1 MKKYLKVNLIIISL
15 IGLILFLAK
24 LLITNVV
31 EKKISNLINNSNSIE
46 YFTNVESV
54 DFKLLDKSITFN
66 NIFIGPRLDINS
78 DSVKQNFKNDSLE
91 KITIASIKISDL
103 HYLDYLSK
111 RNVKIGQVE
120 INNVFIRESNRK
132 KQKSTPKS
140 KTINLDS
147 IYIEKI
153 NAFEVDRF
161 DFNNI
166 EYVVVDSI
174 TNEQVFHHEPISFNL
189 DGFQLEKVNDKDH
202 VFKFESINKVF
213 KVNEIVLD
221 VSENY
226 KLSIDEISLDTE
238 SSDIKIKKLN
248 LKPIGGQHAISR
260 KDKFNNTVFDFE
272 IDQINLYH
280 IDFSKLF
287 KKQGLFIDSIQ
298 ITNGV
303 FDFYKDNRKPFNKSL
318 HKKLP
323 HQLLKELKMPLNID
337 LISIEGSTMLVNN
350 YFPHSEAEMNLSIDS
365 IKGLITN
372 MSNLSKN
379 AKTPIKIKMYAKLMK
394 KGDLRS
400 NFTFPMND
408 QHYNFYFDG
417 TLASTR
423 FIYYD
428 DIIYPALGL
437 KILNGNLDRLSF
449 KAKANNYSSSGTMRM
464 LYHNLEAT
472 VYKKE
477 SNEKSKFLSWAV
489 STVLHN
495 SNPVKNKKVRVA
507 TMYRK
512 HDIYIGFGGYL
523 WKTLQSGIV
532 NTLSPAGNKTSKKA
546 DKIIEKKKR
555 KKEKR

>member
-1 MKKYLKVNLIIISL
+1 MKKYLKVSLKIIFL

-46 YFTNVESV
+46 YFANVESV

-66 NIFIGPRLDINS
+66 NIFIGPRLDISS
-78 DSVKQNFKNDSLE
+78 DSVKQIIKNDSLE
-91 KITIASIKISDL
+91 KITITSIKISDL

-111 RNVKIGQVE
+111 KNVKIGQVE
-120 INNVFIRESNRK
+120 INDVFIRESNRK
-132 KQKSTPKS
+132 KQKDTPKG

-153 NAFEVDRF
+153 NAFEIDQF

-166 EYVVVDSI
+166 EYVVIDSI

-189 DGFQLEKVNDKDH
+189 DGFQLEKVKGKDH
-202 VFKFESINKVF
+202 VFKLESINKIF

-238 SSDIKIKKLN
+238 SSDIEIKKLN
-248 LKPIGGQHAISR
+248 FKPIGGKHAVAR

-280 IDFSKLF
+280 IDFSKLI

-337 LISIEGSTMLVNN
+337 FISVEGSTMLVNN
-350 YFPHSEAEMNLSIDS
+350 HFPHSEVEMNLSIDQ
-365 IKGLITN
+365 IKGVITN
-372 MSNLSKN
+372 ISNLSKN
-379 AKTPIKIKMYAKLMK
+379 EKIPIKIKMDAKLMK
-394 KGDLRS
+394 KGDLRA
-400 NFTFPMND
+400 NLTFPMND
-408 QHYNFYFDG
+408 QYNNFYFDG
-417 TLASTR
+417 SLAPTR

-437 KILNGNLDRLSF
+437 KILNGNLDHLSY
-449 KAKANNYSSSGTMRM
+449 KAKANNYSSSGTMKM

-472 VYKKE
+472 VYKKK
-477 SNEKSKFLSWAV
+477 SDEKNKFLSWAI

-512 HDIYIGFGGYL
+512 HDKYRGFGGYL

-546 DKIIEKKKR
+546 DRIIEKKKR

>member
-1 MKKYLKVNLIIISL
+1 MKKYLKVSLKIIFL

-46 YFTNVESV
+46 YFANVESV

-66 NIFIGPRLDINS
+66 NIFIGPRLDISS
-78 DSVKQNFKNDSLE
+78 DSVKQIIKNDSLE
-91 KITIASIKISDL
+91 KITISSIKISDL

-111 RNVKIGQVE
+111 KNVKIGQVE
-120 INNVFIRESNRK
+120 INDVFIRESNRK
-132 KQKSTPKS
+132 KQKDTPKG

-153 NAFEVDRF
+153 NAFEIDQF

-166 EYVVVDSI
+166 EYVVIDSI

-189 DGFQLEKVNDKDH
+189 DGFQLEKVKGKDH
-202 VFKFESINKVF
+202 VFKLESINKIF

-238 SSDIKIKKLN
+238 SSDIEIKKLN
-248 LKPIGGQHAISR
+248 FKPIGGKHAVAR

-280 IDFSKLF
+280 IDFSKLI

-337 LISIEGSTMLVNN
+337 LISVEGSTMLVNN
-350 YFPHSEAEMNLSIDS
+350 HFPHSEVEMNLSIDQ
-365 IKGLITN
+365 IKGVITN
-372 MSNLSKN
+372 ISNLSKN
-379 AKTPIKIKMYAKLMK
+379 EKIPIKIKMDAKLMK
-394 KGDLRS
+394 KGDLRA
-400 NFTFPMND
+400 NLTFPMND
-408 QHYNFYFDG
+408 QYNNFYFDG
-417 TLASTR
+417 SLAPTR

-437 KILNGNLDRLSF
+437 KILNGNLDHLSY
-449 KAKANNYSSSGTMRM
+449 KAKANNYSSSGTMKM

-472 VYKKE
+472 VYKKK
-477 SNEKSKFLSWAV
+477 SNEKSKFLSWAI

-512 HDIYIGFGGYL
+512 HDKYRGFGGYL

-546 DKIIEKKKR
+546 DRIIEKKKR